1 MALARKLTVKIYEIK
16 AHTEKVTCLDLGETG
31 RVLVTGG
38 QDRNVN
44 LWAIGEEKCFMSLTG
59 HNGGI
64 DCVRFAY
71 NDDFVYSADDI
82 GIIRRWDL
90 NAQTICS
97 TLNGHMKSVKTLDF
111 NPSGEYVVS
120 GSNDT
125 TVRLWDVRN
134 QNKCIKKYRGH
145 VGYVNSVK
153 FSPDGLWIASAGAE
167 GSIIIWDI
175 RESKQIAQFTER
187 SSPVTCIQFHPFE
200 FLLAAGR
207 QDGTVCLYDLEN
219 MQLISKTDKMGSTN
233 GHSVKCIMFSD
244 NGECLFVGTA
254 AGISVIGW
262 EPDREFDHVESTWTN
277 LGDMKI
283 CKRKLI
289 CGSYEKENVS
299 INALSIDRVFPF
311 YNPSNTPFSHNQ
323 SSRKSFSRGSQKIRL
338 SIGTN
343 STLKPHDEI
352 VESGSSIEGGLSSPS
367 LSIEMVDEP
376 LEYPKG
382 NNGMSFSYL
391 GTSKVDPYYMNANIY
406 PKDTVLE
413 GPSSLKMPGEPDLY
427 RFDKHANSF
436 TNDLDYYPLDNSTHI
451 ISNYDE
457 AEKEDFTVN
466 SAQQPDYAPKMGN
479 AANAK
484 LAPPRSRPTVR
495 PQRRTS
501 PTGHKPPPQRKLSN
515 MTSLSTVD
523 LHKME
528 YSSTTTTT
536 TKRQTNQTNSK
547 LRRQDSLQNKENN
560 QKDRNIT
567 VQIITKPPTR
577 SKTALDLR
585 APPRESVVPKANRIS
600 YTTDDTSEIQMLSSY
615 HEQIYQELSN
625 RYATLQLIRN
635 STKSQDIVGA
645 LKQSLKISGRSVFV
659 DLLGA
664 ILEKTSTWNLDMCLL
679 LLPEIYELLQ
689 SQHKFH
695 YNRACDTLRVI
706 LSNFLPTIQENIDP
720 WSAGSLGVDI
730 TREERQRKCVECQQW
745 LLRIRMIPENHEMGS
760 TLTQLQNMIVGI

>member
-1 MALARKLTVKIYEIK
+1 
-16 AHTEKVTCLDLGETG
+16 
-31 RVLVTGG
+31 
-38 QDRNVN
+38 
-44 LWAIGEEKCFMSLTG
+44 
-59 HNGGI
+59 
-64 DCVRFAY
+64 
-71 NDDFVYSADDI
+71 
-82 GIIRRWDL
+82 
-90 NAQTICS
+90 
-97 TLNGHMKSVKTLDF
+97 
-111 NPSGEYVVS
+111 
-120 GSNDT
+120 
-125 TVRLWDVRN
+125 
-134 QNKCIKKYRGH
+134 
-145 VGYVNSVK
+145 
-153 FSPDGLWIASAGAE
+153 
-167 GSIIIWDI
+167 
-175 RESKQIAQFTER
+175 
-187 SSPVTCIQFHPFE
+187 
-200 FLLAAGR
+200 
-207 QDGTVCLYDLEN
+207 
-219 MQLISKTDKMGSTN
+219 MQ
-233 GHSVKCIMFSD
+233 
-244 NGECLFVGTA
+244 
-254 AGISVIGW
+254 
-262 EPDREFDHVESTWTN
+262 
-277 LGDMKI
+277 
-283 CKRKLI
+283 I

-376 LEYPKG
+376 LEYPSMPSFLQILNVVISVKFSVPEG

-466 SAQQPDYAPKMGN
+466 SAQQPDYAPKMVN
-479 AANAK
+479 TANAK

-585 APPRESVVPKANRIS
+585 APPRESVVPKANVS
-600 YTTDDTSEIQMLSSY
+600 YI
-615 HEQIYQELSN
+615 
-625 RYATLQLIRN
+625 
-635 STKSQDIVGA
+635 
-645 LKQSLKISGRSVFV
+645 
-659 DLLGA
+659 
-664 ILEKTSTWNLDMCLL
+664 
-679 LLPEIYELLQ
+679 
-689 SQHKFH
+689 
-695 YNRACDTLRVI
+695 
-706 LSNFLPTIQENIDP
+706 
-720 WSAGSLGVDI
+720 
-730 TREERQRKCVECQQW
+730 
-745 LLRIRMIPENHEMGS
+745 
-760 TLTQLQNMIVGI
+760 TLT